1 MVCVADDCMYVR
13 KATKTSSY
21 LSLSL
26 SLSRAV
32 CVCATVATTRA
43 QTERIEYTP
52 VQQYYVLY
60 SGGVVTRRNGKQY
73 EKLCDLCCTWRLEG
87 APPVRGL
94 YPTAEA
100 AWGLKEARTTTAVAI
115 AVKLLRITARALLCT
130 LALIETSPPT
140 ATASSSVLLSRFLDS
155 SLWRSAESL
164 LL

>member
-1 MVCVADDCMYVR
+1 MTACTYVR
-13 KATKTSSY
+13 RRKPPVI
-21 LSLSL
+21 SLSL
-26 SLSRAV
+26 SPSLVLCV
-32 CVCATVATTRA
+32 CVLQLRPRGHKQSGLSILLFSSTT
-43 QTERIEYTP
+43 
-52 VQQYYVLY
+52 VLY
-60 SGGVVTRRNGKQY
+60 SGGAVTRRNGKQY

-100 AWGLKEARTTTAVAI
+100 AWGLKEARTITAVAI

-140 ATASSSVLLSRFLDS
+140 ASSSVLLSRFLDS